1 MKFLKTALLILI
13 LCGATFESAQA
24 SVSMSSIGR
33 SSSSSAF
40 KSGFS
45 SHRNSAVSSNAVKPA
60 TKSTSFGSFGATTGA
75 AAPSP
80 TSAATNSALSKD
92 LTATAANSAAL
103 KTFDARNQTAAL
115 PAPAVGSGYVAGPG
129 TAAGYVSPPMYTQ
142 NYLPQTVM
150 VQRNSGFFAS
160 PFLWFM
166 LGHSMA
172 SQSQERVVYEHPDY
186 PTGSTVNNQEGSGGS
201 LAPGAVPQEPKESF
215 GAKLLRVVLWL
226 MTFLVLAAGVS
237 YLLVKRA
244 ARAAISNSHYS
255 LGKI

>member
-24 SVSMSSIGR
+24 GASISSFGR

-45 SHRNSAVSSNAVKPA
+45 SHKNSVVSRSAVQPA
-60 TKSTSFGSFGATTGA
+60 TKSTSFGSFGATGGVT
-75 AAPSP
+75 APSP
-80 TSAATNSALSKD
+80 ASATTNSALSKN
-92 LTATAANSAAL
+92 LNATAANSAAL
-103 KTFDARNQTAAL
+103 KTLDARNQAAAL
-115 PAPAVGSGYVAGPG
+115 PAPAVGSGYATGSG
-129 TAAGYVSPPMYTQ
+129 TTAGYVSPPMYTQ
-142 NYLPQTVM
+142 NYIPQTVI
-150 VQRNSGFFAS
+150 VQRNSGFSSS

-172 SQSQERVVYEHPDY
+172 SQGQDRVVYERPDY
-186 PTGSTVNNQEGSGGS
+186 PAGSTINQDGGGGNP
-201 LAPGAVPQEPKESF
+201 APIAVPQEPKESF

-226 MTFLVLAAGVS
+226 MIFLALAAGVS